1 MLHTIFNRTSSLEHI
16 CWLPI
21 LLLLILE
28 INLILIL
35 QGVSD
40 KQNIK
45 LLLQSNLNSITTKNY
60 HKKHHM

>member
-1 MLHTIFNRTSSLEHI
+1 MLPTILNRISSLEDI

-21 LLLLILE
+21 SLLLILE
-28 INLILIL
+28 INSILIL

-45 LLLQSNLNSITTKNY
+45 LLSQSNLNSITTKSY